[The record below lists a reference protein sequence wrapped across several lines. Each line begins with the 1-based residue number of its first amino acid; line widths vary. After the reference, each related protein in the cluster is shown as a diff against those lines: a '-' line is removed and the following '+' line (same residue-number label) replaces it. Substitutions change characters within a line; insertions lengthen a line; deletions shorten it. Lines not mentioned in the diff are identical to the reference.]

1 MERLKELIT
10 QLKEQFDHKAEPAQ
24 LLEITRLLEAEIRLI
39 ASQPPASA
47 RVMPTKIA
55 VMMPSSTKIVG
66 GQPQQHTVP
75 PVPSAVPPVIAAASA
90 VTPSASA
97 PASNVVN
104 SGTSLPVSNVPGSS
118 VSAPAMPTGSAP
130 SATPDYQDYQPPAAI
145 PQVPAATASPS
156 PVSSGAAQ
164 SNGPVV
170 AQSNSPVVA
179 QSNGTAAAVAP
190 AAVINGTVTL
200 KASPERGQ
208 WPFDPLA
215 EKPTDRFTLSQKARE
230 VNDVIGTASATSSL
244 NDKLRSDVVDLK
256 STLNDSPVRDL
267 KKAIGLNDRYVF
279 INQLFRGDEVMY
291 ERSLKTIN
299 GFRILPEAEYWM
311 ERELKV
317 KLGWDENR
325 ETTRHFYQLVKRR
338 FS

>member
-10 QLKEQFDHKAEPAQ
+10 QLKEQFDREAEPAQ
-24 LLEITRLLEAEIRLI
+24 LLEITRLLEAEIRLM
-39 ASQPPASA
+39 ASQPPPPA

-55 VMMPSSTKIVG
+55 VMMPSSTKIVAAATQPVA
-66 GQPQQHTVP
+66 QPQPVAEVQQP
-75 PVPSAVPPVIAAASA
+75 AESRRDNNSQRYSAPEPKKEPVPAPAAAPVIPVSNAAAAIAANGSA
-90 VTPSASA
+90 MPAATSVAAPVANGVAA
-97 PASNVVN
+97 PAS
-104 SGTSLPVSNVPGSS
+104 
-118 VSAPAMPTGSAP
+118 
-130 SATPDYQDYQPPAAI
+130 I
-145 PQVPAATASPS
+145 S
-156 PVSSGAAQ
+156 PVPL
-164 SNGPVV
+164 SNG
-170 AQSNSPVVA
+170 AI
-179 QSNGTAAAVAP
+179 T
-190 AAVINGTVTL
+190 TL
-200 KASPERGQ
+200 KGPERGQ

-215 EKPTDRFTLSQKARE
+215 EKPTDRFTLSQRSRE
-230 VNDVIGTASATSSL
+230 VNDVIGTSGSSL
-244 NDKLRSDVVDLK
+244 NDKLKSDIADLK

-267 KKAIGLNDRYVF
+267 KKAIGVNDRYVF

>member
-10 QLKEQFDHKAEPAQ
+10 QLKEQFDQKAEPAQ
-24 LLEITRLLEAEIRLI
+24 LLEITRLLEAEIRLL
-39 ASQPPASA
+39 AAQPPPPA
-47 RVMPTKIA
+47 RVMPTKIT

-66 GQPQQHTVP
+66 GQQYNNAPEPKKEPAPIPAP
-75 PVPSAVPPVIAAASA
+75 PAAAASQNAPAA
-90 VTPSASA
+90 VTAVSSA
-97 PASNVVN
+97 P
-104 SGTSLPVSNVPGSS
+104 TI
-118 VSAPAMPTGSAP
+118 
-130 SATPDYQDYQPPAAI
+130 PDYQ
-145 PQVPAATASPS
+145 
-156 PVSSGAAQ
+156 
-164 SNGPVV
+164 
-170 AQSNSPVVA
+170 
-179 QSNGTAAAVAP
+179 AAAVASQTVPASPQNAP
-190 AAVINGTVTL
+190 AAIQTAVATAPAIPAAAVSAVASSTATL
-200 KASPERGQ
+200 KASERGQ

-215 EKPTDRFTLSQKARE
+215 EKPTDRFTLSQRTRE
-230 VNDVIGTASATSSL
+230 VNDVIGSNGASSL

-267 KKAIGLNDRYVF
+267 KKAIGVNDRYLF